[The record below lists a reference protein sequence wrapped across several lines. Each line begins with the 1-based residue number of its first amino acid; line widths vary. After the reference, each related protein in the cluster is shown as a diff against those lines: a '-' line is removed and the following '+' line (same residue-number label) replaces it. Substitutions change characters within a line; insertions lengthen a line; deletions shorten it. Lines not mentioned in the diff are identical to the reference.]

1 MPRTREGEFPLPGGW
16 EEACDGDGKV
26 YFIDHSTRKTSW
38 MDPRDRLI
46 KPLTFGDCVGDE
58 LPFGWEETFDPSI
71 GVYYINHLNHNNQ
84 VEDPRLVWRKDQ
96 EFMLKDYLQTTGQ
109 TTGQDAPRG
118 LTQTNLQSRHLLGD
132 IQEHGLHLSQEEI
145 QRSNEALSGWQ
156 SHTSL
161 NSNSSS
167 GSTKYDPDLLK
178 AQVAHAKARVAQIK
192 NELFQVQAQIF
203 SQDRGGRLSDPSVQI
218 QPRML
223 NIKPA
228 ISDQELLMSMSRL
241 GHRMSSTSSLP
252 TSSSHPQLTS
262 SSQYDLSQ
270 YKQSINAQQLRQF
283 NQDPNR
289 SLSMGTLSSSSSRGS
304 LGPSSRGSLASSK
317 GSLNSALSNSE
328 LNSIPDMNDII
339 QQKVDALLQGG
350 IEGLDY
356 QSLSNT
362 THHHQTSPR
371 PHHYYNHQQHPPQ
384 QQMQHQH
391 QQQQHQQHP
400 QPHPAARQGE
410 PFVPSLSPR
419 SSLSSNSPPASP
431 GGGTGN
437 KTGAPV
443 SGSDGPHP
451 GSNAPLQYEGRPP
464 TYHHHLTNMQ
474 RHSNRTDIIKP
485 PPDLDGEQLAAYLSQ
500 LQLSMQDPSL
510 GVGGQG
516 LLGGYSIA
524 RPGLDLKHATSE
536 YSSQEGYLNAQLSPI
551 SEGVD
556 LLPGQ
561 SVAAPRSVS
570 AAVSDESMAGDSG
583 VYEASAKR
591 PGEAGV
597 EEVYD
602 PANFD
607 MTQILLGCQYDPQDG
622 FIVITLDN
630 LKNFRELLPSQNTQF
645 FIKGN
650 IQPCPPNSN
659 LSFQTPP
666 LQHMGAITISLGH
679 KVTVPIKDT
688 ELHALTLQIY
698 ICFCN
703 PDGLEDC
710 LAGTQISLLDACL
723 LNPAAPRWYT
733 LLNFTQPAY
742 PQHDVDTSS
751 EGTATC
757 TSTLERSSQTPSH
770 MSDIFDTALPIES
783 RLRSSSLEIP
793 SSLRHPPLVCQ
804 VRRVLSG
811 KTPLPHSSPIPYH
824 HAPPQSTSVTGYLPP
839 PTTTSSIHPSPMEAG
854 GGRGGGDPG
863 ATEDSIS
870 QMTNGY
876 LDTVTSKDLDDFS
889 DVPGPGITRSKT
901 FGGGSS
907 TGMARP
913 TMPKLNRSESDG
925 AMMTPRM
932 GPFKRNSLERKSL
945 RFKKVQSQGSSRR
958 SSESRSSTKATRM
971 EIKALETQEAQL
983 KDDLLRYREIKRQ
996 MEEVQLK
1003 GNQRSQ
1009 SRKPDSDILK
1019 KLLDSAEQEALRKQH
1034 LRDAAE
1040 QRLPAETTS
1049 IPQADL
1055 MLGNGTTTMSTEKEV
1070 LTSEL

>member
-1 MPRTREGEFPLPGGW
+1 MPRTREGELPLPAGW
-16 EEACDGDGKV
+16 EEARDADGKI

-38 MDPRDRLI
+38 VDPRDRLI
-46 KPLTFGDCVGDE
+46 KPMSFADCVGDE
-58 LPFGWEETFDPSI
+58 LPFGWEKVFDPSV
-71 GVYYINHLNHNNQ
+71 GAYYINHLNHTNQ
-84 VEDPRLVWRKDQ
+84 VEDPRLVWRKEK

-109 TTGQDAPRG
+109 DSPQGI
-118 LTQTNLQSRHLLGD
+118 TQTDLQSPHLLGD

-203 SQDRGGRLSDPSVQI
+203 NSQDRGMKRSDPSVQI
-218 QPRML
+218 SSNSLQSSML
-223 NIKPA
+223 NLKSA
-228 ISDQELLMSMSRL
+228 ISDQELLKSMSRL
-241 GHRMSSTSSLP
+241 GHHISSTSSLP

-262 SSQYDLSQ
+262 SSQYDLSH
-270 YKQSINAQQLRQF
+270 YKQSINAMQLRQL
-283 NQDPNR
+283 NQDPSR
-289 SLSMGTLSSSSSRGS
+289 SLSVGTLSSSSSRGS

-328 LNSIPDMNDII
+328 LTSIPDMNDII

-356 QSLSNT
+356 QSLSTT
-362 THHHQTSPR
+362 THNHHQTSHP
-371 PHHYYNHQQHPPQ
+371 HYYNNQQHPPH
-384 QQMQHQH
+384 QQMQHH
-391 QQQQHQQHP
+391 QQQPQQYP
-400 QPHPAARQGE
+400 QQQQPNTRQGE
-410 PFVPSLSPR
+410 PSVPSLSPR
-419 SSLSSNSPPASP
+419 SSLSSISPPASP

-437 KTGAPV
+437 KPGP
-443 SGSDGPHP
+443 SGSAGDASHQG
-451 GSNAPLQYEGRPP
+451 GNALLQYEGRPP
-464 TYHHHLTNMQ
+464 TYQQHLTNLH
-474 RHSNRTDIIKP
+474 RHSNRTDIKP

-500 LQLSMQDPSL
+500 LQLSMQDPGSS

-516 LLGGYSIA
+516 SRGGFGLA

-561 SVAAPRSVS
+561 SVAAPRMVS
-570 AAVSDESMAGDSG
+570 AAVSDDSMAGDSG

-591 PGEAGV
+591 PDEAAGS

-622 FIVITLDN
+622 LIVITLDS

-666 LQHMGAITISLGH
+666 LQHMGASTVSLGH
-679 KVTVPIKDT
+679 KVTIPIKDT

-723 LNPAAPRWYT
+723 LNPASPRWYT

-742 PQHDVDTSS
+742 PQHDIDTSS

-770 MSDIFDTALPIES
+770 MADIFDTALPVET
-783 RLRSSSLEIP
+783 RLRSTSMDSSL
-793 SSLRHPPLVCQ
+793 LTYRHPPPVTQ
-804 VRRVLSG
+804 VPPDNAHPPSSQLPYNH
-811 KTPLPHSSPIPYH
+811 TPPHP
-824 HAPPQSTSVTGYLPP
+824 TSVTGYIPP
-839 PTTTSSIHPSPMEAG
+839 PTTTPFHDSPLEVG
-854 GGRGGGDPG
+854 GGVRGGGDPG
-863 ATEDSIS
+863 ATQDPIS
-870 QMTNGY
+870 MMTNGY
-876 LDTVTSKDLDDFS
+876 LDSVTSDKDPGDQFS
-889 DVPGPGITRSKT
+889 DFPGPSITRSKT

-907 TGMARP
+907 TGMSRP
-913 TMPKLNRSESDG
+913 AMAKLNRSESDG
-925 AMMTPRM
+925 AMITPRM

-945 RFKKVQSQGSSRR
+945 RFKKMEGQGSRR
-958 SSESRSSTKATRM
+958 SPDLRSTTKAARM
-971 EIKALETQEAQL
+971 EIEALKTQEAQL
-983 KDDLLRYREIKRQ
+983 KDDLLKYREIKRQ

-1003 GNQRSQ
+1003 GNQRSHP
-1009 SRKPDSDILK
+1009 RKPDSDILK

-1034 LRDAAE
+1034 QRDAIE
-1040 QRLPAETTS
+1040 QRIPTESTS
-1049 IPQADL
+1049 IPEADF
-1055 MLGNGTTTMSTEKEV
+1055 MLGHGSTVMNTEKEV

>member
-1 MPRTREGEFPLPGGW
+1 MALESKLGFKLFSLGVLFNLIGGVNNSSPLN
-16 EEACDGDGKV
+16 
-26 YFIDHSTRKTSW
+26 
-38 MDPRDRLI
+38 MDVLRRSKEVP
-46 KPLTFGDCVGDE
+46 T
-58 LPFGWEETFDPSI
+58 
-71 GVYYINHLNHNNQ
+71 YNNQ

-371 PHHYYNHQQHPPQ
+371 LHHYYNHQQHPPQ
-384 QQMQHQH
+384 QHMQHQH
-391 QQQQHQQHP
+391 QQHQQHP
-400 QPHPAARQGE
+400 QPHPAVRQGE
-410 PFVPSLSPR
+410 PSVPSLSPR

-437 KTGAPV
+437 KTGAPG

-783 RLRSSSLEIP
+783 RYVHTVI
-793 SSLRHPPLVCQ
+793 C
-804 VRRVLSG
+804 
-811 KTPLPHSSPIPYH
+811 KY
-824 HAPPQSTSVTGYLPP
+824 
-839 PTTTSSIHPSPMEAG
+839 
-854 GGRGGGDPG
+854 PG

-1070 LTSEL
+1070 LHQNCEPAEKGRSSKDLTISHKAAVTSLILTAQELKCYLCDRSPIDLSVQASCYRRHPDSTRKQRYISLISTLQQKQRNEMQDRQYLR